1 MNRNKKRIH
10 EFTLSGTGHGLAQIV
25 LLFFFFFLL
34 TACSSP
40 SAPPPL
46 TETALP
52 PTASPIPAT
61 ETSLPPTETPIP
73 APTAIPMERAEYTLY
88 ATLDYAA
95 KTVEVEQSI
104 LYPNKSAET
113 LSDILLAVEPN
124 FWASGFI
131 LHELSLDGVAT
142 NYSLEGQRMTIPLNA
157 PLETN
162 QNIEIKMRYTLNLPF
177 AEQGNPSVTR
187 ARIYGYTNRQV
198 NLTNWYPFVV
208 PHQNGAWNLPEPWH
222 FGEHLVYDAA
232 DYEVNFKVSDPTVV
246 VAASANAESNAEWTR
261 YTLKHGRAFVLSA
274 SPEFR
279 VYSQQIGEIMVYS
292 YYYPLFEIPAQ
303 EVLNVTVRAIQLY
316 SQIYGEYPH
325 KSLSAVQGD
334 FNDGM
339 EYSAFYFQSHGFY
352 NTYDG
357 TAQNYLTFVSAH
369 ETAHQW
375 FFESVANDQ
384 ANEPWLDEMICTY
397 SERIYYENY
406 HPEALNWWW
415 QARMFD
421 YSPNTW
427 LDQRVSENPSERAYW
442 SSTYFHGAHFL
453 EELRARIGDEAFFAF
468 LKNYR
473 AQYDQKIVTGDDFFR
488 ILREHTDVDFSDL
501 TVKYFRMPR

>member
-1 MNRNKKRIH
+1 MKLRS
-10 EFTLSGTGHGLAQIV
+10 FLSSILFLFLVACATSPTIPAVIETSMPSETPLLA
-25 LLFFFFFLL
+25 
-34 TACSSP
+34 TTT
-40 SAPPPL
+40 PL
-46 TETALP
+46 
-52 PTASPIPAT
+52 IAT
-61 ETSLPPTETPIP
+61 ETPILPTETPIP
-73 APTAIPMERAEYTLY
+73 APTAVPLERAQYTLF

-95 KTVEVEQSI
+95 KTVGVEQSI

-113 LSDILLAVEPN
+113 LNDLLLAVEPN

-131 LHELSLDGVAT
+131 LHELTLDDVAA
-142 NYSLEGQRMTIPLNA
+142 NYTLEGQRMTIPLA
-157 PLETN
+157 VPLEPN
-162 QNIEIKMRYTLNLPF
+162 QNIQIKMRYTLNLPF
-177 AEQGNPSVTR
+177 AEQGDPSVTR
-187 ARIYGYTNRQV
+187 ARIYGYTNRQA

-208 PHQNGAWNLPEPWH
+208 PRQNGAWNLPEPWH

-232 DYEVNFKVSDPTVV
+232 DYEVNFKTTDPSVV
-246 VAASANAESNAEWTR
+246 LAASANAELNAEWTR
-261 YTLKHGRAFVLSA
+261 YTLKKGRAFVLSA
-274 SPEFR
+274 SPEFK
-279 VYSQQIGEIMVYS
+279 VYTQQVGDITVYS
-292 YYYPLFEIPAQ
+292 YYYPFFEIPAQ

-325 KSLSAVQGD
+325 KSLTAVQGD

-352 NTYDG
+352 NTYNG

-397 SERIYYENY
+397 SERLYYENY
-406 HPEALNWWW
+406 HPEAINWWW

-421 YSPNTW
+421 YSPDTW

-468 LKNYR
+468 LKDYR
-473 AQYDQKIVTGDDFFR
+473 TQYDQQIATGDDFFR
-488 ILREHTDVDFSDL
+488 ILREHTNADFSDL
-501 TVKYFRMPR
+501 TIKYFRTPR